1 MTILFDQFYKRFGA
15 TNLNHLLSRIYTLD
29 QFHFPRNSLY
39 HHVSHDTNDLF
50 PDQNLP
56 YFKGYKA
63 RLPIDHVLNTV
74 SLLGNPHRITKHVN
88 SVVLVFQQQHKLFKR
103 FIDCYR
109 TVKNPTLLEIIN
121 YGLLQITYQYP
132 QSKLTDYQKW
142 YNIENTFWN
151 KIKQISEE
159 TDRIHYRF
167 VKVPD
172 ILPSV
177 TLLNFFSRPTP
188 IHNVTK
194 EDLTKEF
201 RRLNNVS
208 LESARSKFE
217 SFLDLMDKIRDDGNY
232 YKLSTSLEDIV
243 TLNKLFNVSLEDIV
257 EDLDITYTKGISLE
271 QVVNSSLVRIFN
283 TPEKLF
289 ILEIWKWLG
298 DNRNDSFISV
308 LDQTELLKTNLVF
321 LIDNK
326 WSILNL
332 GYLNNWRKTKDK
344 QAVNKHIS
352 GVVLEPHQLQ
362 KAFLRHMLQF
372 QLMRGSDQTTIDLIE
387 DNVVTKN
394 NILESGIDNSVNVK
408 SDNSILTPKTISK
421 DIIDDKITNQKNIN
435 SPLILTPSKDNSI
448 GMKIIQL

>member
-1 MTILFDQFYKRFGA
+1 MTILFDQFYKKFGA

-39 HHVSHDTNDLF
+39 HHVSHDSNDLF

-56 YFKGYKA
+56 YFKGYKN
-63 RLPIDHVLNTV
+63 RLPIDHILNTV

-88 SVVLVFQQQHKLFKR
+88 SVLLAFQQQHKLFKR
-103 FIDCYR
+103 FIDCYK

-121 YGLLQITYQYP
+121 YGLLQVTYQYP

-159 TDRIHYRF
+159 SDRIHYRF

-177 TLLNFFSRPTP
+177 TLLNFFSRPTH

-201 RRLNNVS
+201 RKLDNIS
-208 LESARSKFE
+208 LESAE
-217 SFLDLMDKIRDDGNY
+217 SRIDKIGNNSLY

-243 TLNKLFNVSLEDIV
+243 ILNKIFNISLENMV
-257 EDLDITYTKGISLE
+257 EDLEVTYTKSVSLE
-271 QVVNSSLVRIFN
+271 QVINSSLVRIFN

-298 DNRNDSFISV
+298 DNRNDSFISI
-308 LDQTELLKTNLVF
+308 LDQTEL
-321 LIDNK
+321 D
-326 WSILNL
+326 
-332 GYLNNWRKTKDK
+332 RK
-344 QAVNKHIS
+344 S
-352 GVVLEPHQLQ
+352 VV
-362 KAFLRHMLQF
+362 
-372 QLMRGSDQTTIDLIE
+372 
-387 DNVVTKN
+387 
-394 NILESGIDNSVNVK
+394 
-408 SDNSILTPKTISK
+408 
-421 DIIDDKITNQKNIN
+421 
-435 SPLILTPSKDNSI
+435 
-448 GMKIIQL
+448 